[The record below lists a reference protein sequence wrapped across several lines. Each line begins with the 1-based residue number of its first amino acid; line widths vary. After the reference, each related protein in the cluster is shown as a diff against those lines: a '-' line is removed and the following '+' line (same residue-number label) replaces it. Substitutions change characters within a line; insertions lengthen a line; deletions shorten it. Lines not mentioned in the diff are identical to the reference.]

1 MAARD
6 VRVLLKQE
14 EKLKKHTEL
23 FRKIAW
29 QQSHEVRKPLAN
41 IKGITELL
49 LDNATSSSIDLYLN
63 YLKEATEELDTIIK
77 NIVNQTYLTQG
88 E

>member
-1 MAARD
+1 M
-6 VRVLLKQE
+6 
-14 EKLKKHTEL
+14 
-23 FRKIAW
+23 
-29 QQSHEVRKPLAN
+29 RKPLAN